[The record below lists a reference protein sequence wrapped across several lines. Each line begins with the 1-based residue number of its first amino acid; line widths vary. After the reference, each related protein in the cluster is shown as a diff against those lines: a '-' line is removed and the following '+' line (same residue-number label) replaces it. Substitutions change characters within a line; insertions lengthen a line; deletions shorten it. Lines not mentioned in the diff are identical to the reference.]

1 MFHILERELLWRRQQ
16 GLPEGFGVLKN
27 SKPVIAV
34 GAPEPLEKQ
43 KNLQDYF
50 RELFIGW

>member
-34 GAPEPLEKQ
+34 GATEPLEKQ